1 MTAALPAPRTPEEGS
16 APMLTYI
23 AESVR
28 DLDRSLERGLESI
41 RQQLAELPSLY
52 VPRRELERRLDELT
66 VDIGEVRA
74 SHEAAERD
82 RENRQREDRRERRN
96 LRLAIAGTA
105 IAGAS
110 ATTGVV
116 ALLFPHLS

>member
-1 MTAALPAPRTPEEGS
+1 MTTALPSQRSPEEGS

-28 DLDRSLERGLESI
+28 ELDRSLERGLEGI
-41 RQQLAELPSLY
+41 RQQLAELPTHY
-52 VPRRELERRLDELT
+52 VPRRELERRLDEIT
-66 VDIGEVRA
+66 VDIGAVRA
-74 SHEAAERD
+74 AHEAAERT
-82 RENRQREDRRERRN
+82 RETRQREDRRERRN